1 MEFSDPKGIYQQIAD
16 RVQEQILQGVW
27 IAGDQIPSVREMA
40 VELGVN
46 PNTVARSYQALV
58 ERRILANQRG
68 RGFFV
73 TEEAVSSIVHT
84 LRNEFLEKDL
94 PKIINTMRLLDI
106 RPEEI
111 AMHFRD
117 NETNSGEDSDETKI

>member
-16 RVQEQILQGVW
+16 RVQEQILQGIWVP
-27 IAGDQIPSVREMA
+27 GDQIPSVREMA

-73 TEEAVSSIVHT
+73 TEEAVSNIVQT
-84 LRNEFLEKDL
+84 LRKEFLDKDL
-94 PKIINTMRLLDI
+94 PKIIKTMRLLDLG
-106 RPEEI
+106 PDTI
-111 AMHFRD
+111 AIHFHD
-117 NETNSGEDSDETKI
+117 NDTNSGEDTDET

>member
-16 RVQEQILQGVW
+16 RVQEQILQGIWV
-27 IAGDQIPSVREMA
+27 AGDQIPSVREMA

-58 ERRILANQRG
+58 ERHILANQRG

-84 LRNEFLEKDL
+84 LRNEFLDKDL
-94 PKIINTMRLLDI
+94 PNIIKTMRLLDI
-106 RPEEI
+106 GPEEI
-111 AMHFRD
+111 AIHFHD
-117 NETNSGEDSDETKI
+117 NETYSGEDTDET

>member
-16 RVQEQILQGVW
+16 RIQEQILQGIWV
-27 IAGDQIPSVREMA
+27 AGDQVPSVREMA

-46 PNTVARSYQALV
+46 PNTVARSYQTLV
-58 ERRILANQRG
+58 ELRILENQRG

-84 LRNEFLEKDL
+84 LRNEFLDKDL
-94 PKIINTMRLLDI
+94 PKIIKTMQLLSI
-106 RPEEI
+106 GPEEI
-111 AMHFRD
+111 AIHFHD
-117 NETNSGEDSDETKI
+117 NETNSEEDTDET

>member
-16 RVQEQILQGVW
+16 RIQEQILQGIWV
-27 IAGDQIPSVREMA
+27 AGDQVPSVREMA

-46 PNTVARSYQALV
+46 PNTVARSYQTLV
-58 ERRILANQRG
+58 ELRILENQRG

-84 LRNEFLEKDL
+84 LRNEFLDKDL
-94 PKIINTMRLLDI
+94 PKIIKTMQLLGI
-106 RPEEI
+106 GPEEI
-111 AMHFRD
+111 AINFHD
-117 NETNSGEDSDETKI
+117 NETNSEDYTYET

>member
-16 RVQEQILQGVW
+16 RVQEQILQGIWV
-27 IAGDQIPSVREMA
+27 AGDQIPSVREMA

-73 TEEAVSSIVHT
+73 TEEAVSNIVQT
-84 LRNEFLEKDL
+84 LRKEFLDKDL
-94 PKIINTMRLLDI
+94 PKIIKTMRLLDLG
-106 RPEEI
+106 PDAI
-111 AMHFRD
+111 AIHFHD
-117 NETNSGEDSDETKI
+117 NDTNSGEDTDET

>member
-16 RVQEQILQGVW
+16 RVQEQILQGIWV
-27 IAGDQIPSVREMA
+27 AGDQIPSVREMA

-73 TEEAVSSIVHT
+73 TEEAVSSIVDT

-94 PKIINTMRLLDI
+94 PKIIKTMRLLGI
-106 RPEEI
+106 GPEEI
-111 AMHFRD
+111 TIHLHD
-117 NETNSGEDSDETKI
+117 SGTNSGEDNR

>member
-16 RVQEQILQGVW
+16 RIQEQILQGIWV
-27 IAGDQIPSVREMA
+27 AGDQVPSVREMA

-46 PNTVARSYQALV
+46 PNTVARSYQTLV
-58 ERRILANQRG
+58 ELRILENHRG

-84 LRNEFLEKDL
+84 LRNEFLDKDL
-94 PKIINTMRLLDI
+94 PKIIKTMQLLSI
-106 RPEEI
+106 GPEEI
-111 AMHFRD
+111 AIHFHD
-117 NETNSGEDSDETKI
+117 NETNSEEDTDET

>member
-16 RVQEQILQGVW
+16 RVQEQILQGIWV
-27 IAGDQIPSVREMA
+27 AGDQIPSVREMA

-84 LRNEFLEKDL
+84 LRKEFLDKDL
-94 PKIINTMRLLDI
+94 PNIIKTMRLLGI
-106 RPEEI
+106 GPEEI
-111 AMHFRD
+111 TIHFHD
-117 NETNSGEDSDETKI
+117 NETNTGEDTDET

>member
-16 RVQEQILQGVW
+16 RVQEQILQGIWVT
-27 IAGDQIPSVREMA
+27 GDQIPSVREMA

-73 TEEAVSSIVHT
+73 TEEAVSNIVQA
-84 LRNEFLEKDL
+84 LRKEFLDKDL
-94 PKIINTMRLLDI
+94 PKIIKTMRLLDLGPDTI
-106 RPEEI
+106 TI
-111 AMHFRD
+111 HFHE
-117 NETNSGEDSDETKI
+117 NNTNSGEDTDET

>member
-16 RVQEQILQGVW
+16 RIQEQILQGIWV
-27 IAGDQIPSVREMA
+27 AGDQVPSVREMA

-46 PNTVARSYQALV
+46 PNTVARSYQTLV
-58 ERRILANQRG
+58 ELRILENQRG

-84 LRNEFLEKDL
+84 LRNEFLDKDL
-94 PKIINTMRLLDI
+94 PKIIKTMQLLGI
-106 RPEEI
+106 GPEEI
-111 AMHFRD
+111 AIHFHD
-117 NETNSGEDSDETKI
+117 NETNSEEDTDET

>member
-16 RVQEQILQGVW
+16 RVQELILQGIWV
-27 IAGDQIPSVREMA
+27 AGDQIPSVREMA

-73 TEEAVSSIVHT
+73 TEKAVSNIVQT
-84 LRNEFLEKDL
+84 LRKEFLDKDL
-94 PKIINTMRLLDI
+94 PKIIKTMRLLGIGPEDI
-106 RPEEI
+106 
-111 AMHFRD
+111 ANHFHD
-117 NETNSGEDSDETKI
+117 NETHPGEDTDET

>member
-16 RVQEQILQGVW
+16 RVQEQILQGTWV
-27 IAGDQIPSVREMA
+27 AGDQIPSVREMA

-84 LRNEFLEKDL
+84 LRNEFLDKDL
-94 PKIINTMRLLDI
+94 PKIIKTMRLLDI
-106 RPEEI
+106 GPEEI
-111 AMHFRD
+111 ATHFYD
-117 NETNSGEDSDETKI
+117 NETYSGEDTDET

>member
-16 RVQEQILQGVW
+16 RVQEQILQGIW

-73 TEEAVSSIVHT
+73 TEEAVSSIFDT
-84 LRNEFLEKDL
+84 LRNEFLDRDL
-94 PKIINTMRLLDI
+94 PKIIKTMRLLGIGPEDI
-106 RPEEI
+106 
-111 AMHFRD
+111 AVHFHN
-117 NETNSGEDSDETKI
+117 NETYPREDTDET

>member
-16 RVQEQILQGVW
+16 RVQEQILQGFWV
-27 IAGDQIPSVREMA
+27 AGDQIPSVREMA

-73 TEEAVSSIVHT
+73 TEEAVSSIVRT
-84 LRNEFLEKDL
+84 LRSEFLDKDL
-94 PKIINTMRLLDI
+94 PKIIKTMRLLSIGPEDI
-106 RPEEI
+106 AI
-111 AMHFRD
+111 HFHD
-117 NETNSGEDSDETKI
+117 KETHPGEDTDET